1 MENVG
6 KRMNPGAPVAFLLIL
21 AAAGPLEV
29 VAQAARSSVEGQIVS
44 RQTMLPVEGARI
56 ALRRLV
62 AGSDSAVD
70 SARMVRS
77 DSGGRFL
84 FEKLEAGRYRIAAAH
99 LLDSLPPTV
108 IELARSERLEVEL
121 MVGHADFNS
130 PMTILPELTTVAN
143 PVPRTLSVRDEFEHR
158 RRTGVGQFI
167 TRDMI
172 LQRNPGRAED
182 LFRMAS
188 GIEIRCAGG
197 FCLPRVVRSPATC
210 WPTVN
215 LDGAPADVRVL
226 AGMLPRDIH
235 AIEIYLGISEAPFE
249 LNSRGKDMR
258 CGLIVVWTRL
268 NSDERRTKQPAGSAT
283 P

>member
-1 MENVG
+1 MS
-6 KRMNPGAPVAFLLIL
+6 MTPGRRFSFLLIL
-21 AAAGPLEV
+21 AAAGPLEA
-29 VAQAARSSVEGQIVS
+29 VAQAARGSVQGQIVS
-44 RQTMLPVEGARI
+44 RQTLLPVEGARI
-56 ALRRLV
+56 ALRRLA
-62 AGSDSAVD
+62 AGSDSSLD
-70 SARMVRS
+70 SARMARS
-77 DSGGRFL
+77 DSGGRFQ
-84 FEKLEAGRYRIAAAH
+84 FERLEAGRYMIAAAH

-108 IELARSERLEVEL
+108 IEVARSERLQVEL
-121 MVGHADFNS
+121 MVGAADFNS
-130 PMTILPELTTVAN
+130 NMTILPELTAVAN
-143 PVPRTLSVRDEFEHR
+143 PVARTMGVRDEFDHR

-167 TRDMI
+167 TREMI
-172 LQRNPGRAED
+172 LQRNPGRVED

-188 GIEIRCAGG
+188 GIEIRCGGG
-197 FCLPRVVRSPATC
+197 FCLPRFVRSPKNC

-249 LNSRGKDMR
+249 LNSRGKDVQ

-268 NSDERRTKQPAGSAT
+268 NSDERRTNQPAGSAT